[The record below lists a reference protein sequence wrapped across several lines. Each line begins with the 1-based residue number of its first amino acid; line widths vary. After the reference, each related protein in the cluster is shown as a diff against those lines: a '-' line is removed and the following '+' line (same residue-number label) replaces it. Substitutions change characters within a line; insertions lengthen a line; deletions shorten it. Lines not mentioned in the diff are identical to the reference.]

1 MSQKLFLAFAI
12 VLCIQQAVGRPQ
24 QGEAGQPEPESEPE
38 PGKGAGNL
46 LQQAG
51 GFLDKHKGKIT
62 SLLGLSDGEAGGEPK
77 AVLTTILETL
87 KLDNS
92 TITSLIGSVQNAEG
106 FEKIKTTL
114 MSGDLSSLS
123 TVLSEQTGLDS
134 QAITSTT
141 NSIKEGIAN
150 LGKGAATS
158 KKVGALLVVLMAF
171 VAM

>member
-1 MSQKLFLAFAI
+1 M
-12 VLCIQQAVGRPQ
+12 G
-24 QGEAGQPEPESEPE
+24 PEPESEPE

-114 MSGDLSSLS
+114 MSGDLSSLP

-134 QAITSTT
+134 QAISST

-158 KKVGALLVVLMAF
+158 TKVGALLAVLMAF
-171 VAM
+171 